1 MGASGY
7 KGRSGNII
15 GQGDDDGIGADVL
28 EVRYV
33 QS

>member
-15 GQGDDDGIGADVL
+15 KQGDDDGVRADVL